1 MFAPALMA
9 SDAHVC
15 LSSCGVM
22 TGNSGVTASPVA
34 LISSW
39 RFAAAADCR
48 PVTAWSNVH
57 RNSPRANSRLRGRGT
72 PTTRILSAVRCAAVR
87 PPRRGSAP
95 CGHRGSWCPTR
106 RCPAQLQ
113 AYAAACSGDMANSAV
128 VARSPQVGVRTPWAG
143 LPSGW
148 GGPSEPGSWSVLPL
162 SSPPIESRFAQQFVT
177 YFPWRCQYVL
187 GLTRW
192 PIRR

>member
-1 MFAPALMA
+1 VAPCDESRHGLHLSRRHRLQIAPAIGRGVFVGCA
-9 SDAHVC
+9 
-15 LSSCGVM
+15 SSCGW
-22 TGNSGVTASPVA
+22 GRWCGSDQNLIRAEGVPV
-34 LISSW
+34 W
-39 RFAAAADCR
+39 AAR
-48 PVTAWSNVH
+48 
-57 RNSPRANSRLRGRGT
+57 RRAGDPL
-72 PTTRILSAVRCAAVR
+72 AVRRLHQLIQHNYKPVPR
-87 PPRRGSAP
+87 PARAR
-95 CGHRGSWCPTR
+95 
-106 RCPAQLQ
+106 
-113 AYAAACSGDMANSAV
+113 MANSVV

-148 GGPSEPGSWSVLPL
+148 GGPSEPGSWSVLQL